1 MKKMIAMVL
10 ALALTLAG
18 FAACVAEEKGFKPEL
33 PSVVAGLLTYMNFG
47 SSGEDVFVSEVDG
60 VNHFSRG
67 YDDLNSAILAVK
79 SGKIIVLADLPQAV
93 AEYITNRAEGF
104 VWSREGYFGG
114 SVGMSMAVLK
124 ENEELYNKLNGAII
138 ELNQDGTI
146 DRLKEQYIDAFLDS
160 NEEPVPEALPKF
172 DGAQTIRIAVCG
184 DLPPIDYIAA
194 DGTPAGFNIALLSV
208 IAERL
213 HVNFDLVQINM
224 GARLLALTQG
234 NVDVVFSNRKI
245 LYDRIETDYFANI
258 DGHNELMLTETY
270 FMSPLCNL
278 MLEY

>member
-1 MKKMIAMVL
+1 MKKMIATVL

-146 DRLKEQYIDAFLDS
+146 DRLKEQYIDAF
-160 NEEPVPEALPKF
+160 
-172 DGAQTIRIAVCG
+172 
-184 DLPPIDYIAA
+184 
-194 DGTPAGFNIALLSV
+194 
-208 IAERL
+208 
-213 HVNFDLVQINM
+213 
-224 GARLLALTQG
+224 
-234 NVDVVFSNRKI
+234 
-245 LYDRIETDYFANI
+245 
-258 DGHNELMLTETY
+258 
-270 FMSPLCNL
+270 
-278 MLEY
+278 